1 MAGVVKSYRNL
12 NCARALYMLIASVRR
27 RPPGPEGDTEYMTH
41 IYKVYTV
48 IFLTLALLA
57 TGCSAQPAG
66 LARQLNLQ
74 TPQVKGVSYSLV
86 SAAPD
91 GFVADLDISVYNP
104 NGVSV
109 GLSGLNCE
117 ALVNEVS
124 AADITLREPASL
136 EARQNSLLKL
146 RVAVHGSQLWPVVAG
161 HISLG
166 EASTLSLRGT
176 AYIGYGWLSFPYAFS
191 YDRSVKTDL
200 LNYKKLDGEKALPL
214 KGLAILGLTS
224 RWGAAAPDSLQV
236 IHDVRVVNRGKD
248 TVTLSSPGYTVSGN
262 GIELAEGTIGD
273 GGTSITPGE
282 NTVRVV
288 NTIRTLNVAPWLASH
303 LNGGELTSLELK
315 FKPGSFVETLKD
327 KQPLDGR
334 SFKADMGTNIAN
346 ELAQL
351 RNN

>member
-27 RPPGPEGDTEYMTH
+27 RPPGPEGGTEYMTH
-41 IYKVYTV
+41 IYNVYTA
-48 IFLTLALLA
+48 IFLSLALLA
-57 TGCSAQPAG
+57 TGCSAEPAG

-91 GFVADLDISVYNP
+91 SFVADLDISVYNP
-104 NGVSV
+104 NGMSV

-117 ALVNEVS
+117 ALVNGVS

-146 RVAVHGSQLWPVVAG
+146 RVAVDGSQLWPVLAG
-161 HISLG
+161 HIARG
-166 EASTLSLRGT
+166 ESSTLSLRGT
-176 AYIGYGWLSFPYAFS
+176 AYIGYGWLSFPFS
-191 YDRSVKTDL
+191 FIYDRSVKTDL
-200 LNYKKLDGEKALPL
+200 LNYKKLDGEKALPIQ
-214 KGLAILGLTS
+214 GLAVSGLTS
-224 RWGAAAPDSLQV
+224 RWGTTSQNSLQV
-236 IHDVRVVNRGKD
+236 IHDVRVVNRGRD

-262 GIELAEGTIGD
+262 GIELAEGTVGD
-273 GGTSITPGE
+273 GGTSIAPGE
-282 NTVRVV
+282 NSVKVVHTVRTQ
-288 NTIRTLNVAPWLASH
+288 NIAPWLAGH
-303 LNGGELTSLELK
+303 LNSGELTSLELK
-315 FKPGSFVETLKD
+315 FKPGSIVETLKD
-327 KQPLDGR
+327 KRPLDGR
-334 SFKADMGTNIAN
+334 SFKAEISTSIAN